1 MHFRVWRLRAR
12 EREERTTR
20 ETGRERERDRER
32 ARERERER
40 EEGRQQEHQ
49 SKGDE
54 PFGMSMAALDI
65 ETETSKKSPRCR

>member
-32 ARERERER
+32 ARERER

>member
-20 ETGRERERDRER
+20 ETGRERERQRES
-32 ARERERER
+32 ERERER